1 MPFTENDRDILD
13 YLFQGDTRA
22 LNLLMERYY
31 TGLCRFAVKHIRNEQ
46 EAEELVQDI
55 LVSLWDKRQILPAIT
70 SLPAYLY
77 KAVKNRAINYLRA
90 EMKKPEFEYD
100 TSQVSVPIAA
110 AVLEDMNVNEL
121 EKLVAIAI
129 QKLPER
135 CRIIFDLSRNAGLTY
150 REIAD
155 ELSISQKT
163 VETQMTIALTRL
175 KEYLKDHWE
184 ILALFPLLIST
195 F

>member
-100 TSQVSVPIAA
+100 TSQVSVPVAA